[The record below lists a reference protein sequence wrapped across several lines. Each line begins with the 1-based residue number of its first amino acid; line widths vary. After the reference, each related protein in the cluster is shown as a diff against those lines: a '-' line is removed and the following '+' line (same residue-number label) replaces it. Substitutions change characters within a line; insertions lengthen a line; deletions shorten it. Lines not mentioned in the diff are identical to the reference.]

1 MILYM
6 DCIGGI
12 SGDMFLSALID
23 LGVPRK
29 VIEDSVGALGID
41 GWKLT
46 VSRERRSAISG
57 RRVRVKLKGKQPHRT
72 WKDIKNMITS
82 SDLPPGARRRALGIF
97 GALARAESK
106 VHGEPIGK
114 VHFHEVGA
122 ADSIVDVVGAAA
134 GIEWLGIK
142 EITCSPVPLG
152 RGTISSAHGII
163 PLPAPATVEL
173 LEGIETYGVDISGE
187 TCTPTGAAIL
197 RATVHSSG
205 IMPPMKIKRVAYG
218 IGAADW
224 PDRPNIL
231 RLVLG
236 ESEHKIHADN
246 AVIIE
251 ANVDDMSPQ
260 DFEPMMKAAFDAGAL
275 DVALVNMQMKKS
287 RPGVLIRALAPPGS
301 TGEVIDTLLRHSATL
316 GVRWHT
322 VRRRVLPRTEIV
334 VDIPYGKIRAKKS
347 GLPGGGTR
355 ITPEY
360 DDLRSAARNAGVS
373 IEEARRAFW
382 ATVKIEK

>member
-1 MILYM
+1 
-6 DCIGGI
+6 
-12 SGDMFLSALID
+12 
-23 LGVPRK
+23 
-29 VIEDSVGALGID
+29 
-41 GWKLT
+41 
-46 VSRERRSAISG
+46 
-57 RRVRVKLKGKQPHRT
+57 
-72 WKDIKNMITS
+72 
-82 SDLPPGARRRALGIF
+82 
-97 GALARAESK
+97 
-106 VHGEPIGK
+106 
-114 VHFHEVGA
+114 
-122 ADSIVDVVGAAA
+122 
-134 GIEWLGIK
+134 
-142 EITCSPVPLG
+142 VPLG